1 MFKRVTIVM
10 LVVAAFVLIAA
21 VPAMAWNGY
30 RGDYTTSQACAQCHS
45 GIAGIPAVYPSWSST
60 KHAID
65 EEADSAALSLPYGS
79 VCAGCHTANYDP
91 AKVTPVPTAT
101 SSTGTVSWAASPS
114 VTSAPQTEGDAPFS
128 ENQIGCSSCHYGANT
143 SNGGLAIYGSDANDS
158 AHTVPYGNMAD
169 AQICGACHSRYS
181 YTTNTYTVQPVPY
194 LTVVS
199 GTRVPNPNPT
209 TLIQPQMA
217 VGYPMLGSPSPSPA
231 WSPVLTDFLV
241 LSYPGWTPTPTATT
255 AGFARLQT
263 FWQIDGRDTVWE
275 QSGHD
280 GGAQQYPEW
289 VSEGLDR
296 GHAGAL
302 KTLQDRGQGK
312 NPECLTCHS
321 ADYRIMKEAG
331 KLQTADQQNSF
342 TAKYGVTCVGCHTP
356 HNAGTAKGRWDEE
369 FDTQLVGDPA
379 NPSDVCTTCHN
390 GGLPEGTTASPG
402 AKFHSTAKEIID
414 GYGAIDVAAF
424 PSVHKGKCIQCH
436 MPPTTISRGVVQL
449 GGNHTYNL
457 ITPQDAVDATPVPY
471 VTSAAVAIATATP
484 VPGGT
489 PVVTSSAVATWD
501 SMPYSACSTCHANNN
516 GVKATPLPVG
526 TRTITPSPSSSPIR
540 VTVITDQ
547 LANGTSVG
555 NMTGGD
561 KAIWLQD
568 TIDQRQEWTHA
579 KVTEIW
585 AELDA
590 AAKHLGYADTDA
602 AQTALVAVPSAK
614 WTTAERAFLS
624 GFTNA
629 GFVDS
634 EGSYGL
640 HNWAY
645 TRQIVNT
652 AMMQAKVAATGVV
665 VKLPWTVKLSLSKS
679 SVKANTKVK
688 FSGSV
693 TTAKGVAGAGTA
705 KVMKRVGGVW
715 KVWKNATLNASG
727 KYSITVKMTK
737 KGTFYFRTL
746 MPENGLNKANN
757 SAKRKLVVM

>member
-1 MFKRVTIVM
+1 MFKRVTIVA
-10 LVVAAFVLIAA
+10 LVVAAFVLVMA
-21 VPAMAWNGY
+21 VPALAFNGM
-30 RGDYTTSQACAQCHS
+30 RGDYTTTKACQACHA
-45 GIAGIPAVYPSWSST
+45 GVAGIPTIYPRWAGT

-65 EEADSAALSLPYGS
+65 EEADSAALTLPYGS
-79 VCAGCHTANYDP
+79 VCAGCHTSNYAP
-91 AKVTPVPTAT
+91 SKVTPVPTAT
-101 SSTGTVSWAASPS
+101 SGTGSVSWGASPS
-114 VTSAPQTEGDAPFS
+114 TADQAMQTTGDAAFS
-128 ENQIGCSSCHYGANT
+128 ENFIGCSSCHYGANVG
-143 SNGGLAIYGSDANDS
+143 GGLEIYGVDTNDS
-158 AHTVPYGNMAD
+158 AHSVPYGNMAD

-181 YTTNTYTVQPVPY
+181 YTKNTIAVQPIPTP
-194 LTVVS
+194 TVV
-199 GTRVPNPNPT
+199 PT

-217 VGYPMLGSPSPSPA
+217 IGYPMLGSPSPSPA

-263 FWQIDGRDTVWE
+263 FWQVDGHDTVWE

-289 VSEGLDR
+289 VSEGLDK

-302 KTLQDRGQGK
+302 KTLKDIGQSK
-312 NPECLTCHS
+312 NPECLQCHS

-342 TAKYGVTCVGCHTP
+342 TPKYGVTCVGCHTP
-356 HNAGTAKGRWDEE
+356 HDAGTAKGRWDEA
-369 FDTQLVGDPA
+369 FDTQLIGDPA
-379 NPSDVCTTCHN
+379 NPSNVCTTCHN
-390 GGLPEGTTASPG
+390 GDLPEGTTASPG
-402 AKFHSTAKEIID
+402 AEIHHPMKEMMD
-414 GYGAIDVAAF
+414 GYGAIDVASF

-457 ITPQDAVDATPVPY
+457 ITPREAVDASPVPY

-501 SMPYSACSTCHANNN
+501 SMPYSACSTCHSNNN

-547 LANGTSVG
+547 LANGTAVG

-585 AELDA
+585 AELDT

-602 AQTALVAVPSAK
+602 AHTALVAVPAAK

-624 GFTNA
+624 GFTNVE
-629 GFVDS
+629 FVDS
-634 EGSYGL
+634 EGSFGL
-640 HNWAY
+640 HNWDY
-645 TRQIVNT
+645 SREIVNT
-652 AMMQAKVAATGVV
+652 AMMQAKIAATGVV
-665 VKLPWTVKLSLSKS
+665 VRTPWVVTLKMS
-679 SVKANTKVK
+679 KANVRAGTTVRFTGNVK
-688 FSGSV
+688 TSR
-693 TTAKGVAGAGTA
+693 GVAGAGT
-705 KVMKRVGGVW
+705 VRIMRRVGGTWQVW
-715 KVWKNATLNASG
+715 LRGNLNSSG
-727 KYSITVKMTK
+727 NYSISHKLTRT
-737 KGTFYFRTL
+737 GTFRVRAL
-746 MPENGLNKANN
+746 MPANTT
-757 SAKRKLVVM
+757 SLGAYSPKSLKLVVRR